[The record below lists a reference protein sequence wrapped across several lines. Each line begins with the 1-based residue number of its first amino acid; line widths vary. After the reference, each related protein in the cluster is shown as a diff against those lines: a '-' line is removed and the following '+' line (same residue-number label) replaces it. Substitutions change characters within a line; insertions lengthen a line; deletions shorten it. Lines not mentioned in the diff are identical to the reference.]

1 MMRTLIRPVSAASTR
16 LAGIY
21 RLGFTSTAGKVLQTN
36 PGQDL
41 SATMREKIDKR
52 DHDLRA
58 KHENV
63 RESYPEEEGNLSSL
77 EARKKRLIW
86 RSKQR
91 GWLEVDLLLGS
102 WAVERVAQLRAK
114 ELDEYERFLNL
125 ETIDIF
131 KVISQQL
138 APPPDLKDSKV
149 VAELVR
155 YAVEATLN
163 NPQKYANL
171 KKKMP
176 N

>member
-1 MMRTLIRPVSAASTR
+1 MRTLIRPVSAASTR

-102 WAVERVAQLRAK
+102 WAVDRVAQLRAK
-114 ELDEYERFLNL
+114 ELD
-125 ETIDIF
+125 
-131 KVISQQL
+131 
-138 APPPDLKDSKV
+138 P
-149 VAELVR
+149 
-155 YAVEATLN
+155 
-163 NPQKYANL
+163 
-171 KKKMP
+171 
-176 N
+176 